1 MDGIK
6 FFEPS
11 IHLFSFNNPLGA
23 CSKCEG
29 FGDVIGID
37 PDLVIPDTSKSIY
50 DGAIS
55 PWKGS
60 TLSKYQKKLINS
72 AYLFDFP
79 IHKPYYELSEDNKKL
94 IWEGNTHFTGINS
107 FFKKIEKK
115 NYKIQNRVLLSRY
128 RGKTLCD
135 SCQGTRLNESSNFVK
150 INGKSLGDLLK
161 LSINEL
167 YDFFENLNLSKHDN
181 QIAKRIRKEINDR
194 ILFVKKVGLGY
205 LTLNRR
211 SNTLSGGESQRIQ
224 LATSLGSS
232 LVGAMYILDE
242 PSIGLHPKDNE
253 KLIEVLKKL
262 RDIGNTVIVV
272 EHDERN
278 YECS

>member
-1 MDGIK
+1 MENKKKKFSNKFELDGIK
-6 FFEPS
+6 FFEPN

-107 FFKKIEKK
+107 FL
-115 NYKIQNRVLLSRY
+115 R
-128 RGKTLCD
+128 
-135 SCQGTRLNESSNFVK
+135 
-150 INGKSLGDLLK
+150 K
-161 LSINEL
+161 LR
-167 YDFFENLNLSKHDN
+167 
-181 QIAKRIRKEINDR
+181 KRIIKFKTESYY
-194 ILFVKKVGLGY
+194 LG
-205 LTLNRR
+205 T
-211 SNTLSGGESQRIQ
+211 E
-224 LATSLGSS
+224 
-232 LVGAMYILDE
+232 
-242 PSIGLHPKDNE
+242 E
-253 KLIEVLKKL
+253 KLC
-262 RDIGNTVIVV
+262 VIHAK
-272 EHDERN
+272 EQG
-278 YECS
+278 